1 MEEMFSIVN
10 KKDEHILTVYGK
22 DNLHEYGRYH
32 RAVHVLVEVFGGLF
46 ILQKKAK
53 GTENEG
59 KWSSAVSG
67 HVQYNESYEE
77 AAIREMHEELGIKA
91 DQEDLNKLAKIGP
104 SESLSN
110 EFVTI
115 FTYLMDPEN
124 EKLKLDEKEI
134 DEIVI
139 SKLPDVIED
148 IEAHM
153 DEYSPAFIEV
163 FNTFLSLE
171 KGMEGV
177 IDERRHVNK
186 C

>member
-1 MEEMFSIVN
+1 MEETFSIVN
-10 KKDEHILTVYGK
+10 RRDDHLLTVYGK
-22 DNLHEYGRYH
+22 DHLHRNGGYH
-32 RAVHVLVEVFGGLF
+32 RSVHVLIEVFGGLF
-46 ILQKKAK
+46 ILQKKSE

-67 HVQYNESYEE
+67 HVRYGEGYEE
-77 AAIREMHEELGIKA
+77 AAIREMDEELGIKA
-91 DQEDLNKLAKIGP
+91 DRKDLNKLAKIGP
-104 SESLSN
+104 SKNTGN

-115 FTYLMDPEN
+115 FTYLMDPKN
-124 EKLKLDEKEI
+124 EKLKLNEKEV

-148 IEAHM
+148 IAAHT

-177 IDERRHVNK
+177 INGRRHVNK

>member
-1 MEEMFSIVN
+1 
-10 KKDEHILTVYGK
+10 
-22 DNLHEYGRYH
+22 
-32 RAVHVLVEVFGGLF
+32 
-46 ILQKKAK
+46 
-53 GTENEG
+53 
-59 KWSSAVSG
+59 
-67 HVQYNESYEE
+67 
-77 AAIREMHEELGIKA
+77 
-91 DQEDLNKLAKIGP
+91 
-104 SESLSN
+104 
-110 EFVTI
+110 
-115 FTYLMDPEN
+115 MDPEN